1 MLGRKLPE
9 QMRVPVGILIE
20 LKPMAIADSLLFAIG
35 AAITIFTG
43 VTVWRSGSRQLAL
56 GLGAAGVTFVI
67 GRLIGATLT

>member
-1 MLGRKLPE
+1 MALGESAESDACDNR
-9 QMRVPVGILIE
+9 
-20 LKPMAIADSLLFAIG
+20 G

-67 GRLIGATLT
+67 GRIIGTTLT